1 MLGRWRARRRTWSAR
16 PGSMPARRKHV
27 SRRVPA
33 PQCAALRWCL
43 TGDIT
48 GGVVQTPLP
57 LCRPT
62 APHCT
67 APHGAARRHSPTSQ
81 ATAGARPAAPARIN
95 PSWPVCPHITLPLRL
110 PPARPSLCRGVRQAA
125 AAAPNLSVRPPH
137 PPPPGLHHH
146 HPLVSSRLPCR
157 CAAAPA
163 RPAHASASPC
173 GHRRVSNACYPPP
186 QCCPPLL
193 ARTMTHTCRPPTRAD
208 LATLLST
215 DALRRRL
222 VKATA
227 QRPHPPFPPRRLEDC
242 KIDLPFGWTIS

>member
-1 MLGRWRARRRTWSAR
+1 MAFGGDAGMLGRWRARRRTWSAR
-16 PGSMPARRKHV
+16 PGSMPARHKHV

-110 PPARPSLCRGVRQAA
+110 PPPGARCTEACARQPRLPQICPS
-125 AAAPNLSVRPPH
+125 APRTP
-137 PPPPGLHHH
+137 
-146 HPLVSSRLPCR
+146 PLVS
-157 CAAAPA
+157 
-163 RPAHASASPC
+163 
-173 GHRRVSNACYPPP
+173 
-186 QCCPPLL
+186 
-193 ARTMTHTCRPPTRAD
+193 TT
-208 LATLLST
+208 
-215 DALRRRL
+215 
-222 VKATA
+222 
-227 QRPHPPFPPRRLEDC
+227 
-242 KIDLPFGWTIS
+242 TIPS